1 MAPWAIFIVSSCY
14 GLVFPVALWAILTY
28 IFFACCHI
36 GTLFILCRFFGPS
49 FLKDLPLTAGS
60 KVFDSFFG
68 GSLGHPDFRQ
78 GGDLL
83 KARCLACYLVALRA
97 ILASII
103 MAAFFVSISFCGG
116 SRGNFSSDLGSQFL
130 GGGIGPKKKIVGSTK

>member
-1 MAPWAIFIVSSCY
+1 MVVPCTNC
-14 GLVFPVALWAILTY
+14 LVLACCFSGSLGHIDIY
-28 IFFACCHI
+28 IFRCHI

-49 FLKDLPLTAGS
+49 SLKDLPLTAVSAGS

-68 GSLGHPDFRQ
+68 GSLGHPDLRQ

-83 KARCLACYLVALRA
+83 KARCLACYLVAVRA

-103 MAAFFVSISFCGG
+103 MAACLF
-116 SRGNFSSDLGSQFL
+116 R
-130 GGGIGPKKKIVGSTK
+130 